1 MDKSA
6 IIAANHALSLVS
18 SALALQSLSATVA
31 KKIAMEIS
39 IISYT
44 EQLFAI

>member
-6 IIAANHALSLVS
+6 TIAVNHALSLVS

-31 KKIAMEIS
+31 KKIATEIS
-39 IISYT
+39 IISYM
-44 EQLFAI
+44 EQPFAI